1 MQKAAAGCPERFNN
15 SLNEHEPAEGQTE
28 VRMMS
33 PEA

>member
-1 MQKAAAGCPERFNN
+1 MQKAATGCPERLTN
-15 SLNEHEPAEGQTE
+15 SLNEHDPAEGQTE